1 MKDVPRRSHSCRRLE
16 RLEFEVPICRVTEC
30 EGMLLLLQNFRET
43 FGAPRV
49 LRRRVQRSSSARM
62 PSCALAVE
70 SRPYECFGSRT
81 ESRSKCFKPR
91 VERDT
96 SVHQPCYESANA
108 TSGLLTSQAEVGTAT
123 VRFCSNCCPSA
134 FVVSLLAAVIAGTGV
149 RCRCGITFRFCLC
162 VPPSWLSVSALLKR
176 FYRVKLQ
183 NRVVQ
188 PFRLGAPSPRAER
201 RVARREK
208 KGRRRFKALL

>member
-134 FVVSLLAAVIAGTGV
+134 LFLYLPRSLQE
-149 RCRCGITFRFCLC
+149 R
-162 VPPSWLSVSALLKR
+162 VSA
-176 FYRVKLQ
+176 V
-183 NRVVQ
+183 
-188 PFRLGAPSPRAER
+188 GA
-201 RVARREK
+201 
-208 KGRRRFKALL
+208 ALRSGFVCAYPPPGCQSVHCSNVSTA